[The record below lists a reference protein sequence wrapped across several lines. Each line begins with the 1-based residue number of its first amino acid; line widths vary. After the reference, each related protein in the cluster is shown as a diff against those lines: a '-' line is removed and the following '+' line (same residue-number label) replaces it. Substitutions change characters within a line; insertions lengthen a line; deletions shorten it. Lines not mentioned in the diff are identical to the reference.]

1 MCTYILRI
9 VHLFQ
14 GLIVVM
20 LCYYMDPHS
29 DSTQTIIRFRVV
41 EYLFPILKGV
51 KLPYFFMD

>member
-1 MCTYILRI
+1 
-9 VHLFQ
+9 
-14 GLIVVM
+14 M